1 MILAVRS
8 DKLEAEIYLLND
20 DGTLLRQKIW
30 DAGRTLAKNL
40 LGELDELV
48 NGDFDQ
54 LTGLIAYKGPGS
66 FTGLRIGITTQNA
79 IAYGKEL
86 PIVGAA
92 DDDWLSDGVKRLQN
106 HENDKIV
113 LPDYG
118 AAPHI
123 TKPKH

>member
-86 PIVGAA
+86 PIVGTAG
-92 DDDWLSDGVKRLQN
+92 DNWLSALKRCIKTSKKLT
-106 HENDKIV
+106 ISR
-113 LPDYG
+113 
-118 AAPHI
+118 
-123 TKPKH
+123 TKLEEFANRRERS

>member
-8 DKLEAEIYLLND
+8 DKPEAEIYLLND
-20 DGTLLRQKIW
+20 NGTLLRQKIW

-54 LTGLIAYKGPGS
+54 LTGLIAYKGSGS

-86 PIVGAA
+86 PIVGTAG
-92 DDDWLSDGVKRLQN
+92 DNWLSDGVKRLQSN
-106 HENDKIV
+106 ENDKIV

>member
-8 DKLEAEIYLLND
+8 DKLEAEIYLLDKN
-20 DGTLLRQKIW
+20 GTVVRQKIW

-79 IAYGKEL
+79 IAYGKQL
-86 PIVGAA
+86 PIVGTTGEN
-92 DDDWLSDGVKRLQN
+92 WLADGVQRLQDN
-106 HENDKIV
+106 QNDKIV

>member
-8 DKLEAEIYLLND
+8 DKPEAEIYLLDNN
-20 DGTLLRQKIW
+20 GTVVRQKIW

-79 IAYGKEL
+79 IAYGKQL
-86 PIVGAA
+86 PIVGTTGEN
-92 DDDWLSDGVKRLQN
+92 WLADGVQRLQDN
-106 HENDKIV
+106 QNDKIV

-123 TKPKH
+123 TKPKP

>member
-8 DKLEAEIYLLND
+8 DKPEAEIYLLNN
-20 DGTLLRQKIW
+20 DGTLLRKKIW

-86 PIVGAA
+86 SIVGAA
-92 DDDWLSDGVKRLQN
+92 GDNWLSNGVKRLQN
-106 HENDKIV
+106 NENDKIV

>member
-8 DKLEAEIYLLND
+8 DKPEAEIYLLDNN
-20 DGTLLRQKIW
+20 GAVVRQKIW

-79 IAYGKEL
+79 IAYGKQL
-86 PIVGAA
+86 PIVGTTG
-92 DDDWLSDGVKRLQN
+92 DNWLVDGVQRLQDN
-106 HENDKIV
+106 ENDQIV

>member
-8 DKLEAEIYLLND
+8 DKPEAEIYLLDNN
-20 DGTLLRQKIW
+20 GTVVRQKIW

-79 IAYGKEL
+79 IAYGKQL
-86 PIVGAA
+86 PIVGTTGEN
-92 DDDWLSDGVKRLQN
+92 WLVDGVQRLQDN
-106 HENDKIV
+106 QNDKIV